1 MKFWLKDYKIYLN
14 SIKFQI
20 TITYI
25 MWIMDNCKR
34 TYKKVC
40 WSTFTLWS
48 GQNLM
53 SIKWSK
59 SEKPILLLKSVIST
73 QYLDKNG
80 ENFVKWWTQHT
91 PTSVKIYPRGLLWIA
106 SPMRMNLYYV
116 ARGITCPAKINIMTF
131 SQKNKKR
138 KRHKITRVMS
148 LKST

>member
-1 MKFWLKDYKIYLN
+1 
-14 SIKFQI
+14 
-20 TITYI
+20 
-25 MWIMDNCKR
+25 
-34 TYKKVC
+34 
-40 WSTFTLWS
+40 
-48 GQNLM
+48 M

-80 ENFVKWWTQHT
+80 ENFVNTTYPNVCQNL
-91 PTSVKIYPRGLLWIA
+91 PTWSALNREPDAYEPIL
-106 SPMRMNLYYV
+106 V

>member
-1 MKFWLKDYKIYLN
+1 
-14 SIKFQI
+14 
-20 TITYI
+20 
-25 MWIMDNCKR
+25 
-34 TYKKVC
+34 
-40 WSTFTLWS
+40 
-48 GQNLM
+48 M

-80 ENFVKWWTQHT
+80 ENFVNTTYPNVCQNL
-91 PTSVKIYPRGLLWIA
+91 PTWSALNREPDAYEPI
-106 SPMRMNLYYV
+106 
-116 ARGITCPAKINIMTF
+116 GITCPAKINIMTF

>member
-1 MKFWLKDYKIYLN
+1 MKFWLKDCKIYLN

-80 ENFVKWWTQHT
+80 ENFVNTTYPNVCQ
-91 PTSVKIYPRGLLWIA
+91 IYPRGLLWIA
-106 SPMRMNLYYV
+106 SPMRMNLYV
-116 ARGITCPAKINIMTF
+116 ARGITCPTKINIMTF
-131 SQKNKKR
+131 SQKK
-138 KRHKITRVMS
+138 
-148 LKST
+148 

>member
-1 MKFWLKDYKIYLN
+1 MCFYGNSIRVKSFSSRRVQHWSTLIEVKFGLKDCKIYLN

-80 ENFVKWWTQHT
+80 ENFVNTTYPNVCQNL
-91 PTSVKIYPRGLLWIA
+91 PTWSALNREPDAYEPIL
-106 SPMRMNLYYV
+106 
-116 ARGITCPAKINIMTF
+116 C
-131 SQKNKKR
+131 SQR
-138 KRHKITRVMS
+138 YHMS
-148 LKST
+148 G